1 MRFGYEFYSDILR
14 GYDNCLQGKAAM
26 KGPPRYEYQRGG
38 EGEICQSSIPY
49 VREKS
54 GELFAI
60 KTFQAYQNDCEYFF
74 LTTESHRF
82 NDSDRPD
89 TYNGKKIYQQ

>member
-1 MRFGYEFYSDILR
+1 MNTSEVGRVRF
-14 GYDNCLQGKAAM
+14 
-26 KGPPRYEYQRGG
+26 
-38 EGEICQSSIPY
+38 
-49 VREKS
+49 VRAVFPMLERNQANKR
-54 GELFAI
+54 ELFAI

-89 TYNGKKIYQQ
+89 T